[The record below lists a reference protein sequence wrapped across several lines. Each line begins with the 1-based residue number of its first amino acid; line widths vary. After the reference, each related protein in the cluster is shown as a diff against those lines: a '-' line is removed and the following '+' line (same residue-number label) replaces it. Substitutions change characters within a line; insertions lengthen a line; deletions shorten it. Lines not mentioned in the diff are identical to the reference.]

1 LPKGKIVRDEEGR
14 PIRAAGVAMDIT
26 SRHQAEEER
35 ARLLREAERREQEL
49 REKQAQ
55 LVQSA
60 KLASL
65 GELTT
70 GVAHELNNPLNNIN
84 LILGNLIDQ
93 VHIHSIEREDL
104 LLPLKLSMAQVLKAS
119 TIINHLRAFG
129 RMAPM
134 EREPVSVNDVLKSTI
149 DLMQEQLRLKNI
161 DLTATLS
168 SSNPF
173 VLGNRIQ
180 LEQVFLNL
188 LTNARDAVDSRP
200 RKSIILRS
208 DVRGET
214 IEVVFHDSGTGISA
228 DNLGRIFDPFFTTK
242 GVGEGTGLG
251 LSISYG
257 IIKEHQGQ
265 IAVHSQAGDGAMFNI
280 TLPLL
285 KLGAEATKELDAFI
299 HTNR

>member
-1 LPKGKIVRDEEGR
+1 
-14 PIRAAGVAMDIT
+14 M
-26 SRHQAEEER
+26 S
-35 ARLLREAERREQEL
+35 
-49 REKQAQ
+49 
-55 LVQSA
+55 
-60 KLASL
+60 
-65 GELTT
+65 
-70 GVAHELNNPLNNIN
+70 
-84 LILGNLIDQ
+84 
-93 VHIHSIEREDL
+93 
-104 LLPLKLSMAQVLKAS
+104 QVLKAS

-208 DVRGET
+208 DVCGET

>member
-1 LPKGKIVRDEEGR
+1 
-14 PIRAAGVAMDIT
+14 
-26 SRHQAEEER
+26 
-35 ARLLREAERREQEL
+35 
-49 REKQAQ
+49 
-55 LVQSA
+55 
-60 KLASL
+60 
-65 GELTT
+65 
-70 GVAHELNNPLNNIN
+70 
-84 LILGNLIDQ
+84 
-93 VHIHSIEREDL
+93 
-104 LLPLKLSMAQVLKAS
+104 LKLSMAQVLKAS

-208 DVRGET
+208 DVCGET

>member
-1 LPKGKIVRDEEGR
+1 
-14 PIRAAGVAMDIT
+14 
-26 SRHQAEEER
+26 
-35 ARLLREAERREQEL
+35 
-49 REKQAQ
+49 
-55 LVQSA
+55 
-60 KLASL
+60 
-65 GELTT
+65 
-70 GVAHELNNPLNNIN
+70 
-84 LILGNLIDQ
+84 
-93 VHIHSIEREDL
+93 
-104 LLPLKLSMAQVLKAS
+104 
-119 TIINHLRAFG
+119 
-129 RMAPM
+129 
-134 EREPVSVNDVLKSTI
+134 
-149 DLMQEQLRLKNI
+149 
-161 DLTATLS
+161 
-168 SSNPF
+168 

-208 DVRGET
+208 DVCGET

>member
-1 LPKGKIVRDEEGR
+1 
-14 PIRAAGVAMDIT
+14 
-26 SRHQAEEER
+26 
-35 ARLLREAERREQEL
+35 
-49 REKQAQ
+49 
-55 LVQSA
+55 
-60 KLASL
+60 
-65 GELTT
+65 
-70 GVAHELNNPLNNIN
+70 
-84 LILGNLIDQ
+84 
-93 VHIHSIEREDL
+93 
-104 LLPLKLSMAQVLKAS
+104 LKLSMAQVLKAS

>member
-1 LPKGKIVRDEEGR
+1 
-14 PIRAAGVAMDIT
+14 
-26 SRHQAEEER
+26 
-35 ARLLREAERREQEL
+35 
-49 REKQAQ
+49 
-55 LVQSA
+55 
-60 KLASL
+60 
-65 GELTT
+65 
-70 GVAHELNNPLNNIN
+70 VAHELNNPLNNIN

-93 VHIHSIEREDL
+93 VHGHSLAREDL
-104 LLPLKLSMAQVLKAS
+104 LPPLKLAMAQVLKAS

-161 DLTATLS
+161 HLSATLS
-168 SSNPF
+168 PSNPV

-200 RKSIILRS
+200 KKSIILRS
-208 DVRGET
+208 EVRGET
-214 IEVVFHDSGTGISA
+214 IEVIFHDSGIGISA

-257 IIKEHQGQ
+257 IIKQHQGQ
-265 IAVHSQAGDGAMFNI
+265 ISVHSQAGEGAMFSI
-280 TLPLL
+280 ILPILSL
-285 KLGAEATKELDAFI
+285 STDAAKELDVLFTI
-299 HTNR
+299 H